1 MFRSLVQVCVVT
13 VVAVSTVVA
22 QDDPEFVPIKTTPEI
37 LSLFDESLQSLSQAE
52 PTYQVGGLFQLL
64 GFAVDFDN
72 KAPAEKV
79 VQTIVALAPSIEP
92 EELRGQLFLGVA
104 SAFCD
109 MGNYPEA
116 IAILNR
122 IASPVDR
129 TKAQLDI
136 AVRIVVGQEQDK
148 SLPPFDAS
156 LLLRQAVGGAV
167 ESNDRLMEALARLF
181 FAHELAR
188 QGKQAESAAAF
199 AEALRTARQLEQVE
213 ERGQVIG
220 MILQRQVEHNQLPV
234 AVATWQTMAPEN
246 KEIATVALVSAL
258 ILREKYAEAEGLL
271 KTLPAGDVRDDLL
284 GSLVMATLK
293 TITEATVM
301 ELAALIST
309 EDRREHLLQI
319 VTRQL
324 QSTGRNDVAVQVSRR
339 LKDTN
344 VAEMALL
351 IGKVGLLLEEKK
363 FAEAVKFVEETEQNE
378 AIRQSIIRQ
387 ILVVQ
392 HRDTHAES
400 VAEQIA
406 ATFTSGE
413 KVASTELRDEAKRTV
428 AEIADLSERMDL
440 LFEIF
445 HEQVRFLDYIGSR
458 QTLKLISDQLDTT
471 QSVEFF
477 RDRLILAR
485 MQVDFQ
491 DKAGAKGN
499 LVKLMQTL
507 STKRN
512 WSDLKDLVP
521 SLPPAPGVEPTVDVP
536 AIQNQLFQI
545 YFMSASLLARAEAP
559 AESQAAFAA
568 AQELAKTEPDA
579 TKKAEKLL
587 TLAQFLAE
595 QQK

>member
-1 MFRSLVQVCVVT
+1 MFRSLVQVCVVAI
-13 VVAVSTVVA
+13 VAFSTVVA